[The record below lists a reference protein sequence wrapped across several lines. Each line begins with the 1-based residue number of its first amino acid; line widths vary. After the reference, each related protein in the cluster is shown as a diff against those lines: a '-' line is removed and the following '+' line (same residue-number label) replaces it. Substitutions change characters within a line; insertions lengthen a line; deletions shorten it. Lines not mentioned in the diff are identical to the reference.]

1 MLDSTFNSSLTKNT
15 AKNRGRNGPSVVR
28 VTTQLLTAT
37 AGQTAADV
45 MQPKGQARQSRDH
58 FTVILHSFTPFH
70 LC

>member
-15 AKNRGRNGPSVVR
+15 VKHRGRHGHGVVR

-37 AGQTAADV
+37 AGQKAADV
-45 MQPKGQARQSRDH
+45 MQPKGQARQSRDD